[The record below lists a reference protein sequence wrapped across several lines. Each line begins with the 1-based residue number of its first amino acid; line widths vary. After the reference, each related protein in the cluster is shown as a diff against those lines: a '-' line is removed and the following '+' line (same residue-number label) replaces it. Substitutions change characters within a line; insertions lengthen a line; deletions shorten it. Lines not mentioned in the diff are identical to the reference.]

1 MDLHSCEL
9 YEFSF
14 YDFQPITYDNQLF
27 ERWQEKKLKSYTQ
40 PFKNTFTNTLHM
52 THNQTIGNNPMQID
66 VAQFKAFTLEKM
78 FNASDN

>member
-1 MDLHSCEL
+1 
-9 YEFSF
+9 
-14 YDFQPITYDNQLF
+14 
-27 ERWQEKKLKSYTQ
+27 
-40 PFKNTFTNTLHM
+40 M